1 MYKVYLD
8 QNKTFECD
16 IKIEGADSSK
26 SEARLVLETKDF
38 FITFKGSIQDGKV
51 KIPINKLK
59 GVLKENYQGNMSLEV
74 IAEDTFFTPWKDTF
88 ETDTLRKVEVSFN
101 DDSKLIKETN
111 TKTPTKPTV
120 AVKMAPSAPKTPT
133 AESYSNDII
142 AMLKENKVTFKD
154 IAKKPRILIETVSAY
169 CLYKKIDAKDN
180 KTLNKILEVISDRI
194 VNL

>member
-74 IAEDTFFTPWKDTF
+74 IAEDTFFIPWKDTF

-120 AVKMAPSAPKTPT
+120 ASAAGYYLPSNHNCNLVCCISWYAHR
-133 AESYSNDII
+133 AGRCFYLSLSRSLASSYRATTRS
-142 AMLKENKVTFKD
+142 
-154 IAKKPRILIETVSAY
+154 
-169 CLYKKIDAKDN
+169 
-180 KTLNKILEVISDRI
+180 
-194 VNL
+194 

>member
-101 DDSKLIKETN
+101 DDSKLIKETI

-120 AVKMAPSAPKTPT
+120 AVKMAPSAPKPQT

-142 AMLKENKVTFKD
+142 VMLRENKVTFKD

>member
-88 ETDTLRKVEVSFN
+88 DTDTLRKVEVSFN

-120 AVKMAPSAPKTPT
+120 AVKMAPSTPKPQT

-142 AMLKENKVTFKD
+142 AMLRENKVTFKD

-169 CLYKKIDAKDN
+169 CMYKKINAKDN